1 MFYVKHFVYR
11 LNLSPRSLG
20 PNIHMLIEDCLLK
33 KVEGTC
39 SPAGYI
45 ISVLRIDSISPGK
58 ILLGGHAA
66 FTLNYQALVLCPQ
79 KGEVVDAPI
88 ISTSKLGFFAGI
100 GPLSIFISNYQIP
113 QTIAEELRNNIVVR
127 LKIIGMK
134 VDSAKVYAIG
144 TLNDDCLGVVG

>member
-1 MFYVKHFVYR
+1 MFYIKHFVQR
-11 LNLSPRSLG
+11 LDLSPRYLSSSIQALVQESL
-20 PNIHMLIEDCLLK
+20 IQ
-33 KVEGTC
+33 KVEGKC

-45 ISVLRIDSISPGK
+45 ISVLRIDSISQGK
-58 ILLGGHAA
+58 ILLGGHIS

-88 ISTSKLGFFAGI
+88 ISTSHLGYFAKV
-100 GPLSIFISNYQIP
+100 GPLSIFLSNYQIP
-113 QTIAEELRNNIVVR
+113 PAIASELGNNTVVR

-134 VDSAKVYAIG
+134 VDSSKVYAIG